1 MKKIMSTNYS
11 AAAFNLATFCLRAAF
26 GILMFL
32 NHGLVK
38 LQKFSEMQNNFPDPI
53 HIGHRFSLI
62 LVIFAEVGC
71 SLLLVLGLFS
81 RLAAFVLL
89 IDVGVAVFF
98 VHLGQPVDKFELAI
112 IHAVAYFSLLLV
124 GPGKFSVDNMAG
136 K

>member
-11 AAAFNLATFCLRAAF
+11 SAAFNTATLSLRAAF

-38 LQKFSEMQNNFPDPI
+38 LNKFSEMQNMFPDPI

-62 LVIFAEVGC
+62 LVIFAEVVC
-71 SLLLVLGLFS
+71 ALLLVIGLFT

-89 IDVGVAVFF
+89 IDVGVAIFF

-112 IHAVAYFSLLLV
+112 LHAVAYFSLMLV
-124 GPGKFSVDNMAG
+124 GPGRISIDRMIG